1 MPPSEP
7 QILVTND
14 DGVRAPGLL
23 ALKEA
28 FDAVRNVTVVG
39 PSHNWSASGHVK
51 TMHKP
56 LRVEEVTLADG
67 TPALSTSGAPS
78 DAVALALLGLVDQS
92 IDMVVSGVNHG
103 ANLGHDVTYSGTVTA
118 AMEATIADVPA
129 IAVSLNTRE
138 QADFRPAARFAAY
151 LASLTLERGLP
162 EGVLLNVNVPPLP
175 ADEIAGV
182 RVTRMGLRIYRDEL
196 VRRLDPRG
204 KPYYWIGGPAP
215 TGVEE
220 QGTDIWAVA
229 NHYISVTP
237 IQLDLTA
244 HKQIDSLD
252 DWVLRAEVLLDRE
265 EGA

>member
-1 MPPSEP
+1 MPSPEP
-7 QILVTND
+7 HILVTND
-14 DGVRAPGLL
+14 DGIRAPGLL
-23 ALKEA
+23 ALR
-28 FDAVRNVTVVG
+28 DACAEVGDVTILA
-39 PSHNWSASGHVK
+39 PNHNWSASGHVK

-56 LRVEEVTLADG
+56 LRVSKVTLADG
-67 TPALSTSGAPS
+67 TSALSTTGAPS
-78 DAVALALLGLVDQS
+78 DAVALALLGLVDRP
-92 IDMVVSGVNHG
+92 IDLVVSGVNHG

-118 AMEATIADVPA
+118 AMEAAISKVPA

-138 QADFRPAARFAAY
+138 QADFEVAARFAAS
-151 LASLTLERGLP
+151 LAQQTLERGLP

-196 VRRLDPRG
+196 IQRVDPRG

-220 QGTDIWAVA
+220 EGTDIWAVA
-229 NHYISVTP
+229 NGYISVTP

-244 HKQIDSLD
+244 HN
-252 DWVLRAEVLLDRE
+252 LLPAVRE
-265 EGA
+265 WELKL